1 MQKQL
6 RFVFYFRFWYKS
18 EIHGAYLWSNGQRFT
33 FVSPWK
39 APRFLGLL
47 LCIYNFYRLR
57 ISILEQTNIK
67 NEGGKVSGV
76 ATLQEEEVLIHQLW
90 KREREQSQFDLEELS
105 VFFICLER
113 EKIFREIERKEMA
126 SKSSSS
132 SSAAAAN
139 NHGRTRVGKYE
150 LGRTLG
156 EGNFAKVK
164 FARNVDTGENVAIK
178 ILDKEK
184 ILKHKM
190 IAQVLTVII
199 ILIFQF
205 IFSNR
210 SNQIW
215 FFFLVVRFIDSIKL
229 NLRNFFVFT
238 PSKTRNSICCLTV
251 IVFVVWLF
259 GCREKMNKEKEQAKC
274 NLLFLIFNY

>member
-1 MQKQL
+1 M
-6 RFVFYFRFWYKS
+6 RVAKS
-18 EIHGAYLWSNGQRFT
+18 QVWQPCKKKRSWS
-33 FVSPWK
+33 
-39 APRFLGLL
+39 
-47 LCIYNFYRLR
+47 
-57 ISILEQTNIK
+57 ISSEK
-67 NEGGKVSGV
+67 E
-76 ATLQEEEVLIHQLW
+76 
-90 KREREQSQFDLEELS
+90 RERKANSIWRNWVCFLF
-105 VFFICLER
+105 VWR
-113 EKIFREIERKEMA
+113 EKIFREIVRKEMA

-132 SSAAAAN
+132 SSSAAAAAAN

-215 FFFLVVRFIDSIKL
+215 FFF
-229 NLRNFFVFT
+229 
-238 PSKTRNSICCLTV
+238 
-251 IVFVVWLF
+251 F
-259 GCREKMNKEKEQAKC
+259 GG
-274 NLLFLIFNY
+274 

>member
-1 MQKQL
+1 M
-6 RFVFYFRFWYKS
+6 
-18 EIHGAYLWSNGQRFT
+18 
-33 FVSPWK
+33 
-39 APRFLGLL
+39 
-47 LCIYNFYRLR
+47 
-57 ISILEQTNIK
+57 
-67 NEGGKVSGV
+67 
-76 ATLQEEEVLIHQLW
+76 
-90 KREREQSQFDLEELS
+90 
-105 VFFICLER
+105 FFICLER

-205 IFSNR
+205 IFFESFE
-210 SNQIW
+210 SDLV
-215 FFFLVVRFIDSIKL
+215 FFFFFFFWWLDS
-229 NLRNFFVFT
+229 
-238 PSKTRNSICCLTV
+238 
-251 IVFVVWLF
+251 
-259 GCREKMNKEKEQAKC
+259 
-274 NLLFLIFNY
+274 LIQLS

>member
-1 MQKQL
+1 M
-6 RFVFYFRFWYKS
+6 
-18 EIHGAYLWSNGQRFT
+18 
-33 FVSPWK
+33 
-39 APRFLGLL
+39 
-47 LCIYNFYRLR
+47 
-57 ISILEQTNIK
+57 
-67 NEGGKVSGV
+67 
-76 ATLQEEEVLIHQLW
+76 
-90 KREREQSQFDLEELS
+90 
-105 VFFICLER
+105 FFICLER
-113 EKIFREIERKEMA
+113 EKIFREFERKKMA

-132 SSAAAAN
+132 SAATAAAAAN

-164 FARNVDTGENVAIK
+164 FARNVDTGDNVAIK

-199 ILIFQF
+199 ILIFQS

-210 SNQIW
+210 SNQIF
-215 FFFLVVRFIDSIKL
+215 FFFLVRFIDSIKL

-238 PSKTRNSICCLTV
+238 PSKTV
-251 IVFVVWLF
+251 IVFVV
-259 GCREKMNKEKEQAKC
+259 
-274 NLLFLIFNY
+274 